1 MAFRYWVGGNS
12 TWDATVGTKWAL
24 TSGGVGGLAVPTSS
38 DAVFLDNGTGHGN
51 VTVGIAA
58 VCASLDC
65 TGYTDT
71 LTINTGTSITV
82 SGSITLGAGMGTS
95 SDGLG
100 SMTCIATGTLTSNA
114 IVVPWGF
121 AFGGSSQ
128 TYTLADN
135 WSTTSTLAPAGPGAT
150 TQATLNGNTFSAAGN
165 VNMAGTANALGTTLI
180 NITGG
185 QWKTT
190 GSGILNNSVT
200 IAGNVTV
207 VGTVLWGGSGKV
219 LTYSSGTV
227 TTTGSTLSV
236 QSNCTLNT
244 AGIVW
249 DGAFLG
255 QTGAYTMTLNS
266 LFTCTGTMQIGD
278 HNGTWTGTAG
288 FTVGRLFLTGSG
300 DTISL
305 KQGNTYTITN
315 AFALTGGSGS
325 HIILTSSDGTNKV
338 LFVLQPGASQSVSF
352 VDAVR
357 LDSSSAEG
365 IYTSGGLLTTS
376 FNWFNTYPFGQFFC
390 GA

>member
-12 TWDATVGTKWAL
+12 TWDATAGTKWAL

-51 VTVGIAA
+51 VTIAIVGA

-71 LTINTGTSITV
+71 LTITTSNSVIV

-95 SDGLG
+95 SDGTGAMICL
-100 SMTCIATGTLTSNA
+100 ATGTLTSNG
-114 IVVPWGF
+114 IICPWSVTLRGT
-121 AFGGSSQ
+121 SQ
-128 TYTLADN
+128 TFTLADA
-135 WSTTSTLAPAGPGAT
+135 WSTTSSLTTSGAVT
-150 TQATLNGNTFSAAGN
+150 AVTLNGNTFTAAGN
-165 VNMAGTANALGTTLI
+165 VNLTTAATVSGTTTI
-180 NITGG
+180 IITGG
-185 QWKTT
+185 QWKST
-190 GSGILNNSVT
+190 GGGILNNSVT
-200 IAGNVTV
+200 INGNVTV
-207 VGTVLWGGSGKV
+207 VGTVPWGGSGKV
-219 LTYSSGTV
+219 LTYTSGTV

-236 QSNCTLNT
+236 QSSCTLNT

-338 LFVLQPGASQSVSF
+338 LFILQPGASQSVSF

-357 LDSSSAEG
+357 LDSSNAEG